1 MSRDCTDL
9 GCTAI
14 VCQNDDHAAGALRAF
29 AKAGLRVPGVVSV
42 VGFDG
47 TSFGEMISP
56 RLTSVAV
63 PRARIGET
71 AAEMV
76 IRSAQG
82 ETQEMMSVVLKAGL
96 VVRESTGPAPGNLT
110 RRM

>member
-29 AKAGLRVPGVVSV
+29 AKAGVRVPGDVGV

-47 TSFGEMISP
+47 TIFGEMISP

-63 PRARIGET
+63 RSRGSGRPRPKWSYDRP
-71 AAEMV
+71 
-76 IRSAQG
+76 R
-82 ETQEMMSVVLKAGL
+82 
-96 VVRESTGPAPGNLT
+96 VR
-110 RRM
+110 RRR